1 MVYSVG
7 DFKMF
12 NYGGSKF
19 CLKKKIK
26 IKCVLK
32 NKLDETN
39 YL

>member
-19 CLKKKIK
+19 CLKKKN
-26 IKCVLK
+26 K
-32 NKLDETN
+32 NKMCFEK
-39 YL
+39 